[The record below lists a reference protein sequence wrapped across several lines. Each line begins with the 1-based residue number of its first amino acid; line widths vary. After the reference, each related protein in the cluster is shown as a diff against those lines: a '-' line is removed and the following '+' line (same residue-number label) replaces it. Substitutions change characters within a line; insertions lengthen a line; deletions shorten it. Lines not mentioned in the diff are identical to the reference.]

1 MSPQYP
7 AAPTV
12 PVISTATSAF
22 VPTTT
27 TPLVFQDTHHRLS
40 IGAGSGL
47 GLIPRRALRVTR
59 RCVPSRF
66 RTYVAAKLTP
76 SSDSSRSSSSSAD
89 KGLRESY
96 PPDEEWLS
104 RRRETIIGGP
114 YAGQFGP
121 WYLRQ
126 GDVDDV
132 WAYRILLFLTALQ
145 VAAIPVVTH
154 LLTSG
159 GGMSSADGLI
169 VLGGAEAGSTTSATT
184 GLSSSIYDLLVLG
197 ASMTFGL
204 SLRYIHIYLRPLH
217 TALKVCWASGMVG
230 AAVCVLTLHS
240 VAGAAVT
247 HPMSLLASGWVLVA
261 LTGVFVKEAF
271 CFRRGPALLLAL
283 LTPAL
288 AAGHFLHVLVA
299 DVDGAGSGMSQHAV
313 QMSPQQTTA
322 DYVGT
327 ADGAGAAAVDG
338 AGMGIGSGSGGVG
351 VGGSIEQ
358 TMVTLFAAV
367 FLVFAL
373 QKFTQNPMDDI
384 GDMSVFTFLAQQER
398 EEELR
403 RQQQQQQ

>member
-1 MSPQYP
+1 
-7 AAPTV
+7 
-12 PVISTATSAF
+12 
-22 VPTTT
+22 
-27 TPLVFQDTHHRLS
+27 
-40 IGAGSGL
+40 
-47 GLIPRRALRVTR
+47 
-59 RCVPSRF
+59 
-66 RTYVAAKLTP
+66 
-76 SSDSSRSSSSSAD
+76 
-89 KGLRESY
+89 
-96 PPDEEWLS
+96 
-104 RRRETIIGGP
+104 
-114 YAGQFGP
+114 
-121 WYLRQ
+121 
-126 GDVDDV
+126 
-132 WAYRILLFLTALQ
+132 
-145 VAAIPVVTH
+145 
-154 LLTSG
+154 
-159 GGMSSADGLI
+159 MSSADGLI